1 MTHGRFFHH
10 FKYLNYV
17 VSFLAIFIL
26 LTLPGDLNAKGKPK
40 KAKEALPWPQ
50 NITSLVGEG
59 SVLIMDHQAD
69 PDSQELFAFNAGK
82 AYVPASIL
90 KIVTS
95 GVALEVLGPEYRFQ
109 TDFLLTKYHDL
120 WVVGYGDPYLV
131 SEELIEIVKA
141 LKDRGLTQVR
151 NIYLDNSYFEKDII
165 LDGNT
170 KTHSAYDAY
179 NLAFGVNF
187 NTVFFKKNKKG
198 QVSKACP
205 YTPLTPMTLEV
216 ADRYKGRGTY
226 RVNLFESPQRAAV
239 NSGQVLQSHLEDA
252 NIKVS
257 GAIIADQV
265 APLRRK
271 VFYRHQS
278 SKPLKQVLQELMKYS
293 NNFMTN
299 QIFLAMGAQV
309 YGAPATLEKSQKVMD
324 DYFKKHSVDPILMRD
339 GSGLSRLTTLTA
351 RQMAAILAVVAPDRR
366 LFTSRDDGEV
376 YCKTGTL
383 SDVKTLAG
391 YIEQPNAPDRPL
403 SFVILLNGDGY
414 TGQSRDKILSILKD
428 RFTKDPP
435 SAGE

>member
-1 MTHGRFFHH
+1 M
-10 FKYLNYV
+10 
-17 VSFLAIFIL
+17 A
-26 LTLPGDLNAKGKPK
+26 LPSDLEAKGKSK
-40 KAKEALPWPQ
+40 KSKDSSALPWPQ
-50 NITSLVGEG
+50 NIKSLVGDG
-59 SVLIMDHQAD
+59 SVLIMDHQAN
-69 PDSQELFAFNAGK
+69 PDSQELYALNAGK

-95 GVALEVLGPEYRFQ
+95 GVALEFLGPEYRFK

-131 SEELIEIVKA
+131 SEEIIKIVQA
-141 LKDRGLTQVR
+141 LKDRGLSQVR

-187 NTVFFKKNKKG
+187 NTVFFQKNKQGK
-198 QVSKACP
+198 VSKACP

-216 ADRYKGRGTY
+216 AERYKGRGTY
-226 RVNLFESPQRAAV
+226 RVNLYESPQRAAL
-239 NSGQVLQSHLEDA
+239 NSGQVLQAHLEEA
-252 NIKVS
+252 GIEVS
-257 GAIIADQV
+257 GAIITDQV

-271 VFYRHQS
+271 VFYRHES

-299 QIFLAMGAQV
+299 QIFLALGAHI
-309 YGAPATLEKSQKVMD
+309 YGAPGTLEKSQKVMGA
-324 DYFKKHSVDPILMRD
+324 YFQRYSVDPIVMLD

-351 RQMAAILAVVAPDRR
+351 RQMAAILAVVEPDRH

-376 YCKTGTL
+376 YYKTGTL

-403 SFVILLNGDGY
+403 SFVILLNGASY
-414 TGQSRDKILSILKD
+414 TGQSREKILTILKD
-428 RFTKDPP
+428 RFTKEPP